1 MSAPGHSPSPA
12 SRSRSRSRRTI
23 ALLATAL
30 VLAVGP
36 LTTVGAQPASALDN
50 GVAVTPPMGWNTWN
64 SFACTINEQLI
75 RDSADVLVSSGMKA
89 AGYDTVIVDDCWFD
103 PQRDAQGNIHGD
115 PVRFPSGM
123 KALGDYIHSKELKFG
138 IYEVPTA
145 LTCGQ
150 GNGQYPGATGSQGH
164 EQQDA
169 DTFAAWGVDYLK
181 YDWCAKEGTLDEQ
194 VAAFSKMRD
203 ALHSTGRPI
212 VYSIN
217 PNSFHDDKTGATYD
231 WSAVANMWRT
241 TEDITATWDK
251 HKTANSYSMGVMD
264 ITHINGRL
272 GRQAGPGHWNDPD
285 MMEVGVGNMSV
296 TEYRSH
302 FSLWAQ
308 MASPLV
314 AGNKLNTMTP
324 AVKEILTNHDVIA
337 VDQDSLGRAAR
348 IVADS
353 DTELVTV
360 RELANGDRS
369 VTLTNTGETAAAVST
384 TVAELGVAGAPSY
397 ILKNLWTGASST
409 TTGALATNLAP
420 HESAMYRITPGGPI
434 SSAQALPASGTYEIG
449 SATTPGQVIDDPNN
463 STANNTQIITWDRKN
478 GNNQRWALTANADG
492 TYAVKNKVS
501 GKCLDIRGASTA
513 AGTAVIQYSCDPTK
527 PNQKFALTP
536 AGTEGYKL
544 VAQSSG
550 LAVTP
555 AGTTKGTPLTQQP
568 VANGQVW
575 TFTRTN

>member
-1 MSAPGHSPSPA
+1 MSNVNSPA
-12 SRSRSRSRRTI
+12 FTSRSRRTV

-36 LTTVGAQPASALDN
+36 LTTIGPQPASALDN
-50 GVAVTPPMGWNTWN
+50 GVAIPPPMGWNTWN
-64 SFACTINEQLI
+64 SFGCSINEQLI
-75 RDSADVLVSSGMKA
+75 RDSADNLVSSGMKA

-115 PVRFPSGM
+115 PVRFPTGM
-123 KALGDYIHSKELKFG
+123 KALGDYIHSKGLKFG
-138 IYEVPTA
+138 IYEVPTD
-145 LTCGQ
+145 LTCAQ
-150 GNGQYPGATGSQGH
+150 RLGNYPGATGSQGH

-169 DTFAAWGVDYLK
+169 DSFAAWGVDYLK
-181 YDWCAKEGTLDEQ
+181 YDWCSPAGTLDEQ

-203 ALHSTGRPI
+203 ALHNTGRPI

-217 PNSFHDDKTGATYD
+217 PNSYHDDKTGATYD

-241 TEDITATWDK
+241 TEDISATWDK

-285 MMEVGVGNMSV
+285 MMEVGVGSMSE

-324 AVKEILTNHDVIA
+324 AVKEILTNPDVIA
-337 VDQDSLGRAAR
+337 VDQDSLGRQAR

-369 VTLTNTGETAAAVST
+369 VTLTNTGDTAATVST
-384 TVAELGVAGAPSY
+384 TVTELGIDGAPSY
-397 ILKNLWTGASST
+397 TVKNLWAGTSST
-409 TTGALATNLAP
+409 TTGPLAATLAP
-420 HESAMYRITPGGPI
+420 HESAMYRITPAGQI
-434 SSAQALPASGTYEIG
+434 SPVQALPANGTYEIG
-449 SATTPGQVIDDPNN
+449 SATAPGQLIDDPDK
-463 STANNTQIITWDRKN
+463 STANNTQMATWDRDN
-478 GNNQRWALTANADG
+478 GNNQRWTLTANADG
-492 TYAVKNKVS
+492 TYAVKNKAS
-501 GKCLDIRGASTA
+501 GKCLDIRGGSTA
-513 AGTAVIQYSCDPTK
+513 PDAAVIQYTCDTTRG
-527 PNQKFALTP
+527 NQKFALTR
-536 AGTEGYKL
+536 AGSDTYKL
-544 VAQSSG
+544 VAQHSG
-550 LAVTP
+550 LAVAP
-555 AGTTKGTPLTQQP
+555 SGTTKGSVLTQKA
-568 VANGQVW
+568 VADAQAW
-575 TFTRTN
+575 TLTRTTDA